1 MSASYQEKLEKLRAE
16 FAERIAAASSDVSAF
31 DGVGIPPVVVL
42 PWASRRSTPSA
53 FPAAKLTES
62 FSVSISYD
70 GEPLF
75 PGAPDAVVI
84 CARDVEALG
93 YDSLVRVT
101 LHIKSPDAL
110 PGRNTRGERE
120 KLIAVALAAA
130 LENFLSI
137 IDRG

>member
-1 MSASYQEKLEKLRAE
+1 MHSREKIELLRAE
-16 FAERIAAASSDVSAF
+16 YAARLEAASRGVSSSDGDS
-31 DGVGIPPVVVL
+31 PVVAL
-42 PWASRRSTPSA
+42 PWASRRSAFSA
-53 FPAAKLTES
+53 SHAAKLTES

-75 PGAPDAVVI
+75 PGTPDAVVI
-84 CARDVEALG
+84 YARDPEALG
-93 YDSLVRVT
+93 YDSVVRVT
-101 LHIKSPDAL
+101 LQIKSPDSL
-110 PGRNTRGERE
+110 PGRNTKGVRE

>member
-1 MSASYQEKLEKLRAE
+1 MDYREKLEKLRAE
-16 FAERIAAASSDVSAF
+16 FAERVKPAPSGFSVSDDGVVTVFSPSRRAAS
-31 DGVGIPPVVVL
+31 
-42 PWASRRSTPSA
+42 WASH
-53 FPAAKLTES
+53 AAKLTES

-84 CARDVEALG
+84 YARDVEALG

-101 LHIKSPDAL
+101 LQIKSPDAL
-110 PGRNTRGERE
+110 PGRNTKGERE

-130 LENFLSI
+130 LENFLRI
-137 IDRG
+137 TQQGD

>member
-16 FAERIAAASSDVSAF
+16 FAERIVAASPGVSKSDGGGDSV
-31 DGVGIPPVVVL
+31 PL
-42 PWASRRSTPSA
+42 PWKLRRPIPSD
-53 FPAAKLTES
+53 FPSAKLTES

-84 CARDVEALG
+84 YARDVEALG

-101 LHIKSPDAL
+101 LQIKSPDAL